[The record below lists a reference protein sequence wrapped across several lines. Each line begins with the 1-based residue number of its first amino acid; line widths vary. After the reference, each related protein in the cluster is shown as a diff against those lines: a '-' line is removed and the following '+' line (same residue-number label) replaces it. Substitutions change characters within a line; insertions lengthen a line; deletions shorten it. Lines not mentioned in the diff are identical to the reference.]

1 MNKNIDRFIVGSG
14 FIASKFKRYHGFL
27 KKNNTVVYAS
37 GISNSLEINKKKLR
51 KEIVKLDKFLDQNQ
65 KKLIYISTYS
75 VADSSRVKKKYVKNK
90 IKIEKMIVKKSKN
103 YLIIR
108 MPEIIGRS
116 KNPYTL
122 TNFFFKK
129 ITKNKKF
136 LLFKNSK
143 RNLLEVN
150 DATKNTI
157 KIIKLYKNKNRIVN
171 LLNKEFYTPLKI
183 IKTFEN
189 ILNKKANFKISN
201 LKKGNWNLKNNFFV
215 LPSKNYLQKTL
226 KIYYT

>member
-1 MNKNIDRFIVGSG
+1 
-14 FIASKFKRYHGFL
+14 
-27 KKNNTVVYAS
+27 
-37 GISNSLEINKKKLR
+37 
-51 KEIVKLDKFLDQNQ
+51 
-65 KKLIYISTYS
+65 
-75 VADSSRVKKKYVKNK
+75 
-90 IKIEKMIVKKSKN
+90 MIVKKSKN

-150 DATKNTI
+150 DAIKNTI
-157 KIIKLYKNKNRIVN
+157 KIIKLYKNKNSIVN

-183 IKTFEN
+183 VKTFEN
-189 ILNKKANFKISN
+189 ILNKRANFEISN
-201 LKKGNWNLKNNFFV
+201 LKEGKWNLKNNFFV
-215 LPSKNYLQKTL
+215 LPSKNYLKKTI

>member
-1 MNKNIDRFIVGSG
+1 
-14 FIASKFKRYHGFL
+14 
-27 KKNNTVVYAS
+27 
-37 GISNSLEINKKKLR
+37 
-51 KEIVKLDKFLDQNQ
+51 
-65 KKLIYISTYS
+65 
-75 VADSSRVKKKYVKNK
+75 
-90 IKIEKMIVKKSKN
+90 MIVKKSKN